1 MLEIVDDV
9 RGFNR
14 FYTRVLGLLRPD
26 LAGSAFGLTE
36 ARVMFELA
44 HSDGVSASDLRRELD
59 LDAGYLSRILS
70 AFTTAGLVVRE
81 QSDGDG
87 RRQIVRLTAEG
98 RRAFAE
104 LDRLQAEAIDATAG
118 AAGRRRNVRNS
129 SHRWAGFV
137 GCSAAA
143 ARRASS
149 FGRPSPVTSVGSWS
163 VTAPAMPRNTA
174 GT

>member
-44 HSDGVSASDLRRELD
+44 HSNGVSASDLRRELD

-70 AFTTAGLVVRE
+70 TFTTAGLVVRE
-81 QSDGDG
+81 RSEGDG
-87 RRQIVRLTAEG
+87 RRQIVRLTDAG
-98 RRAFAE
+98 RRAFAD
-104 LDRLQAEAIDATAG
+104 LDRLQAEAINAMWAPWTS
-118 AAGRRRNVRNS
+118 RNVRNS
-129 SHRWAGFV
+129 SHPWADSNAR
-137 GCSAAA
+137 SAALGRDERGPSSTR
-143 ARRASS
+143 AR
-149 FGRPSPVTSVGSWS
+149 
-163 VTAPAMPRNTA
+163 
-174 GT
+174 